1 MKRHLP
7 TIASLL
13 VLLVASGGCAAPVPP
28 NIEKGMFGGEK
39 TFVVQRACVEVIVE
53 TEGEGTYEIV
63 QQPYTHP
70 MSPPGDT
77 EITITM
83 PAGTFVIENHGLVPD
98 DKVRVNGT
106 VHEFPDP
113 EFKWPSCGRR
123 RLRIAKDG
131 SVTAT
136 VDEIRPQP

>member
-7 TIASLL
+7 TLASLL
-13 VLLVASGGCAAPVPP
+13 VLLVASGGCAAPVPQ
-28 NIEKGMFGGEK
+28 NIKKGTFGGEK

-53 TEGEGTYEIV
+53 TQGEGTYEIV
-63 QQPYTHP
+63 QQPYRHP
-70 MSPPGDT
+70 MAPPGDT
-77 EITITM
+77 EITITV
-83 PAGTFVIENHGLVPD
+83 PAGTFVIEDHGLVTD

-106 VHEFPDP
+106 VHEFPLPD
-113 EFKWPSCGRR
+113 FVWPSFGRR